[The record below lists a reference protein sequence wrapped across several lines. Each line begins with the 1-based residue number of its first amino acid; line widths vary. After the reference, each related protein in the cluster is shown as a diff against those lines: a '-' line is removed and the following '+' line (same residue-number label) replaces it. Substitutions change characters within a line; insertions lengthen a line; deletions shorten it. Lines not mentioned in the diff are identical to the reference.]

1 MSPPLPVFIRRKEN
15 TMKLPNIVTSLEEMK
30 QENRDGVDLSPV
42 VIVPYLIATGFLVA
56 GVAAALYFNS
66 SVVPYAVASLLIY
79 VFGVIMN
86 FVKLR
91 IEHPEYWKPDED
103 DLYMEELYSEEKTE
117 ANKDDAHGIVIEE
130 VIL

>member
-1 MSPPLPVFIRRKEN
+1 
-15 TMKLPNIVTSLEEMK
+15 MKLPNIVTSTLEEMK
-30 QENRDGVDLSPV
+30 QENRDGIDLSLV
-42 VIVPYLIATGFLVA
+42 VIVPYLIATGFLIA
-56 GVAAALYFNS
+56 GVATALYFNS

-103 DLYMEELYSEEKTE
+103 DLYMEELYSEEKAE
-117 ANKDDAHGIVIEE
+117 VNKDDAHGIVIEE